1 MDRREEFLDTLAAAL
16 ATGRRGGH
24 FNCMLWLPKVMAYLC
39 AEALVAG
46 IETEYVER
54 LIKKRGLLPGSPDVA
69 SWPWPVKIYTLGRFS
84 LVIDDVPVAFARK
97 APKKPIAL
105 LKFIVAAGDRPVPIT
120 RALDALW
127 PDEEGDAA
135 QKSFQI
141 TLHRLRKL
149 LQHADALQLQQGRLS
164 LNAALCWVDSWA
176 FERLAVYATAAPDS
190 PHEDAKEAPARALAL
205 YDGNFLSDDLEEPW
219 TLSLRERLRA
229 RYIRLVGLQA
239 SRLIE
244 NGDLEAAIDST
255 SEVSQPTI
263 LPKSSTS
270 ASCAATSSSLR
281 PAEALAVYHR
291 LRRTLA
297 ITLGVPPSPAT
308 EALFRALQ
316 EH

>member
-1 MDRREEFLDTLAAAL
+1 
-16 ATGRRGGH
+16 
-24 FNCMLWLPKVMAYLC
+24 MAYLC